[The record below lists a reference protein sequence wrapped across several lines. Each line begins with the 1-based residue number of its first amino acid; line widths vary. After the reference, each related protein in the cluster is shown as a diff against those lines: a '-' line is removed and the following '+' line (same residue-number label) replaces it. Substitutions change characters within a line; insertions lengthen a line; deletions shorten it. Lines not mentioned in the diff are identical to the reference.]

1 MTRKDQVREAMR
13 TKATQPVIMTDQEK
27 NILAEHGT
35 TAERYLMGEVPQTF
49 IIKAN
54 TPEEKTHAQGLRGVL
69 SKLDAITGNKK
80 RVNIITLV
88 KHEGKQYESVSY
100 PK

>member
-1 MTRKDQVREAMR
+1 MQTPAMMD
-13 TKATQPVIMTDQEK
+13 VILTDQEK
-27 NILAEHGT
+27 NILEAHGT

-69 SKLDAITGNKK
+69 SKLDAITGNTK

-88 KHEGKQYESVSY
+88 KHKGKHYESVS
-100 PK
+100 